1 VKLVSSRANAA
12 FKLLLKLKESAR
24 ARRNEHLALLDGAHL
39 VATYLER
46 VGVPHALAVTGAAA
60 RTPAIQAL
68 IKRGPPGASLVLSDA
83 LFGKLSSL
91 TTPVGILAAVAVPAA
106 RDVPREVACCLLL
119 EDIQDPGNL
128 GSILR
133 SAAAAGVEH
142 VLLSR
147 SCADPWSPRV
157 LRAAMGAHFFLNVVE
172 ASDLIAFAESYPG
185 QVIATAATATR
196 SIFEIDLRL
205 STAFLIG
212 NEGVGLSARLLAAAD
227 VQAAVPMPGGM
238 ESINVGA
245 ASAVCLFER
254 VRQLGAAALR
264 ASGVPGSAGQ

>member
-1 VKLVSSRANAA
+1 VKLVASRANPT

-24 ARRNEHLALLDGAHL
+24 ARRNERLALLDGVHL

-46 VGVPHALAVTGAAA
+46 VGALRTLAVTGGAA
-60 RTPAIQAL
+60 RTPAVQAL
-68 IKRGPPGASLVLSDA
+68 IEQGPPGESLVLSDA

-91 TTPVGILAAVAVPAA
+91 TTPAGILAAAPVPMA
-106 RDVPREVACCLLL
+106 REVPREAACCLLL

-147 SCADPWSPRV
+147 GCADPWSPRV

-172 ASDLIAFAESYPG
+172 TSDLVAFAETYQG
-185 QVIATAATATR
+185 QVIATAAAAAR
-196 SIFEIDLRL
+196 SIFDVDLRP

-212 NEGVGLSARLLAAAD
+212 NEGAGLSAPLLAAAD

-254 VRQLGAAALR
+254 VRQLR
-264 ASGVPGSAGQ
+264 TVQSAK

>member
-1 VKLVSSRANAA
+1 MKLVASRANPT

-24 ARRNEHLALLDGAHL
+24 VRRSERLALLDGIHL

-46 VGVPHALAVTGAAA
+46 VGVPRALAVTSAAA
-60 RTPAIQAL
+60 GTPPIQAL
-68 IKRGPPGASLVLSDA
+68 IRQVPAEASLVLSDA
-83 LFGKLSSL
+83 LFGQLSSL
-91 TTPVGILAAVAVPAA
+91 TTPAGILAAGAVPAA
-106 RDVPREVACCLLL
+106 RDVPGEVACCLLL

-147 SCADPWSPRV
+147 GCADPWSPRV

-172 ASDLIAFAESYPG
+172 GSDLIAFAEAFHG
-185 QVIATAATATR
+185 QVIATAGAAAR
-196 SIFEIDLRL
+196 SIFDVDLRRP
-205 STAFLIG
+205 TAFVIG
-212 NEGVGLSARLLAAAD
+212 NEGAGLSAPLVAAAD
-227 VQAAVPMPGGM
+227 LQAAVPMPGGT

-245 ASAVCLFER
+245 ACAVCLFER
-254 VRQLGAAALR
+254 VRQRSAAR
-264 ASGVPGSAGQ
+264 TAG

>member
-1 VKLVSSRANAA
+1 MKLVSSRANPA
-12 FKLLLKLKESAR
+12 FKSLLKLKESAR
-24 ARRNEHLALLDGAHL
+24 ARRNERLALLDGAHL

-46 VGVPHALAVTGAAA
+46 VGAPRALAVTGAAA
-60 RTPAIQAL
+60 KTPAIQAL
-68 IKRGPPGASLVLSDA
+68 IKREPIVLSDA

-91 TTPVGILAAVAVPAA
+91 TTPAGILAAVAIPAV
-106 RDVPREVACCLLL
+106 RSVPREAACCLLL

-147 SCADPWSPRV
+147 GCADPWSPRV

-172 ASDLIAFAESYPG
+172 ASDLPAFAGAYQG
-185 QVIATAATATR
+185 QVVATAAAAAR
-196 SIFEIDLRL
+196 SIFELDLKQ

-212 NEGVGLSARLLAAAD
+212 NEGAGLSAQLLATAN
-227 VQAAVPMPGGM
+227 VQAAVPMPGGV
-238 ESINVGA
+238 ESINVAA
-245 ASAVCLFER
+245 ASAICLFER
-254 VRQLGAAALR
+254 VRQLATRDNDRAGAR
-264 ASGVPGSAGQ
+264 T